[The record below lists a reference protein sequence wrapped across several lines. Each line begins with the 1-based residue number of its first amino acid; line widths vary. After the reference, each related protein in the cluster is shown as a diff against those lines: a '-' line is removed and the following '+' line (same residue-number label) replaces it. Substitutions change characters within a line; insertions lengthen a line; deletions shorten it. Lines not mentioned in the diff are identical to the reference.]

1 MSVFNSPFIWEN
13 CRHFAAPSLVSPRND
28 FWRTTAKIPY
38 WWRVT
43 IQFWVVTRHQYGIYV
58 LVRQTLF
65 RGETRDGAAKC
76 LLFSQPSSREFTQ
89 RRRRRRRERQKSNR
103 FRQAKQ
109 QLCTCITRFCTFLC
123 RRCKTTRWNCLISLF
138 VEDGNKRQQLSFSFP
153 DFWCSPLEFNYKKI
167 ANIWRNK
174 RDGISAIKFAAG
186 QIHFLSDVS

>member
-13 CRHFAAPSLVSPRND
+13 CRHFAAPSLVSPRNNV
-28 FWRTTAKIPY
+28 WRTTAKIPY
-38 WWRVT
+38 WWRVN

-89 RRRRRRRERQKSNR
+89 RRRRRHRERQKSNK

-123 RRCKTTRWNCLISLF
+123 RRCKTTTWNCLISFF

-153 DFWCSPLEFNYKKI
+153 DLWCSPLEFNYKKI

-174 RDGISAIKFAAG
+174 RDGISAIKFAVG
-186 QIHFLSDVS
+186 QITF